1 MALTVPRAA
10 AGNIGLRDRLGR
22 GRWPQVHQAASVSG
36 TTRSPRRP
44 GYGQGMDPVRVPLL
58 RPLRPAQLVA
68 IDCAATALLALASA
82 VIFREA
88 AYLPGIPRWAAA
100 LVIAAGVLPAAF
112 RRLWPRSVLALVVL
126 SAAVATAISTSP
138 GPVLAVAFVIY
149 LIPLRR
155 PRREA
160 LWLLAATLLAVGA
173 GMAVFLGGPHVTPL
187 PGAAAGLLLAS
198 WPLVAIAWL
207 IGYAAE
213 QQRSHAAAQRE
224 QAERRAREQL
234 TEARRA
240 RSEERLQIARELHDV
255 VAHTMSLI
263 AVQAGVANYVA
274 STRPDEA
281 ARALASIEET
291 SRGALGEM
299 RALLGMLR
307 ADESAA
313 APVAPVAAVSL
324 VPTPGLAD
332 LDGLVKRTA
341 EAGVRVTLDVCG
353 ERPPLSAGLELAAY
367 RVIQEAITN
376 VIRHAATDSCQV
388 TVTYQRE
395 MLLLAVT
402 DSGTGHGAAN
412 HGAANHGAA
421 NRGGN
426 GRGGDGHGIAGMR
439 ERVQMYGGELQAA
452 PLPGRGFRVTARFPL
467 AGAAA

>member
-1 MALTVPRAA
+1 
-10 AGNIGLRDRLGR
+10 
-22 GRWPQVHQAASVSG
+22 
-36 TTRSPRRP
+36 
-44 GYGQGMDPVRVPLL
+44 MDPVRVPLP
-58 RPLRPAQLVA
+58 RPLRPAQWVA
-68 IDCAATALLALASA
+68 VDCAVTALLALASA

-88 AYLPGIPRWAAA
+88 ASLPGIPGWAAA

-112 RRLWPRSVLALVVL
+112 RRRWPRSVLALVVV
-126 SAAVATAISTSP
+126 SAAVATAIGASP
-138 GPVLAVAFVIY
+138 GPGLAAAFVIY

-155 PRREA
+155 PRQEA
-160 LWLLAATLLAVGA
+160 LWLLAGTLLVLGA
-173 GMAVFLGGPHVTPL
+173 GMAVFLSGPQMTRL
-187 PGAAAGLLLAS
+187 PGTDAGLLLAS
-198 WPLVAIAWL
+198 WPLVMIAWL
-207 IGYAAE
+207 IGYSAE
-213 QQRSHAAAQRE
+213 QQRSYAAGQRE
-224 QAERRAREQL
+224 RAERRVREQL
-234 TEARRA
+234 AEARRA

-313 APVAPVAAVSL
+313 ALGPASSL

-341 EAGVRVTLDVCG
+341 EAGVRVNLDVCG
-353 ERPPLSAGLELAAY
+353 ERPPLPAGLELAAF

-395 MLLLAVT
+395 TLLLAVT
-402 DSGTGHGAAN
+402 DGGTGHGAAD
-412 HGAANHGAA
+412 HGAADHGAA
-421 NRGGN
+421 
-426 GRGGDGHGIAGMR
+426 GHGIAGMR
-439 ERVQMYGGELQAA
+439 ERVQMYGGQLQAA

>member
-1 MALTVPRAA
+1 
-10 AGNIGLRDRLGR
+10 
-22 GRWPQVHQAASVSG
+22 
-36 TTRSPRRP
+36 
-44 GYGQGMDPVRVPLL
+44 MDPVRVPLL

-112 RRLWPRSVLALVVL
+112 RRRWPRSVLALVVL

-313 APVAPVAAVSL
+313 APVAAVSL

-426 GRGGDGHGIAGMR
+426 GRGGDGRGGDGHGIAGMR

>member
-1 MALTVPRAA
+1 V
-10 AGNIGLRDRLGR
+10 
-22 GRWPQVHQAASVSG
+22 
-36 TTRSPRRP
+36 
-44 GYGQGMDPVRVPLL
+44 
-58 RPLRPAQLVA
+58 
-68 IDCAATALLALASA
+68 
-82 VIFREA
+82 
-88 AYLPGIPRWAAA
+88 
-100 LVIAAGVLPAAF
+100 
-112 RRLWPRSVLALVVL
+112 
-126 SAAVATAISTSP
+126 
-138 GPVLAVAFVIY
+138 
-149 LIPLRR
+149 
-155 PRREA
+155 
-160 LWLLAATLLAVGA
+160 
-173 GMAVFLGGPHVTPL
+173 
-187 PGAAAGLLLAS
+187 
-198 WPLVAIAWL
+198 
-207 IGYAAE
+207 
-213 QQRSHAAAQRE
+213 
-224 QAERRAREQL
+224 REQL
-234 TEARRA
+234 AEARRA

-313 APVAPVAAVSL
+313 TLGPASSL

-341 EAGVRVTLDVCG
+341 EAGVRVNLDVCG
-353 ERPPLSAGLELAAY
+353 ERPPLPAGLELAAF

-395 MLLLAVT
+395 TLLLAVT
-402 DSGTGHGAAN
+402 DGGTGHGAAD
-412 HGAANHGAA
+412 HGAADHGAA
-421 NRGGN
+421 
-426 GRGGDGHGIAGMR
+426 GHGIAGMR
-439 ERVQMYGGELQAA
+439 ERVQMYGGQLQAA